1 MIREEDEKRE
11 LKQQQKTTNQNSS
24 GCTINR
30 RDCVYDIVPFSSGTS
45 DAGIKAEPSRLSAVI
60 APIPTVHVVPLI
72 SSPYIP
78 SILHSERIYG
88 MTSNGIAMPF
98 EVVRTHNS

>member
-1 MIREEDEKRE
+1 VIREEDEKRE

-45 DAGIKAEPSRLSAVI
+45 DAGIKAEPTRLSAVI
-60 APIPTVHVVPLI
+60 AKNQRFL
-72 SSPYIP
+72 SYRRY
-78 SILHSERIYG
+78 LHRTYRLFQIVNNVRYDFERF
-88 MTSNGIAMPF
+88 SKPF
-98 EVVRTHNS
+98 EVVRTHNT

>member
-1 MIREEDEKRE
+1 MRAES
-11 LKQQQKTTNQNSS
+11 LVQTL
-24 GCTINR
+24 
-30 RDCVYDIVPFSSGTS
+30 PFSTFTS

-78 SILHSERIYG
+78 SILHS
-88 MTSNGIAMPF
+88 
-98 EVVRTHNS
+98 